1 MTGGGFGGAVIAL
14 VPADR
19 ARDWRHGA
27 TGGGH
32 RRLRRAGGEPDLC
45 RARRGRVPLSGLAK
59 RHVHS
64 EQIGAGPPLPLT
76 SKPNTGYE
84 TAAAVDLVSGA

>member
-1 MTGGGFGGAVIAL
+1 ML
-14 VPADR
+14 
-19 ARDWRHGA
+19 
-27 TGGGH
+27 
-32 RRLRRAGGEPDLC
+32 
-45 RARRGRVPLSGLAK
+45 LSGLAK